1 MRGFF
6 LRWLI
11 HAVSLWAAT
20 LAVPGV
26 SFPGDPPGVL
36 QVVAVALVFGAVNA
50 VLKPILAMATC
61 GLYVITLGLF
71 HFVVNALMLQ
81 LTAWLAGSWLDV
93 DGFGS
98 AFLGALVVS
107 VVGTGLTLLLD
118 PDRPEGVQA

>member
-1 MRGFF
+1 MRGFL

-11 HAVSLWAAT
+11 HAVSLWVAT

-26 SFPGDPPGVL
+26 TFPGDPPGVV
-36 QVVAVALVFGAVNA
+36 QVVVVALVFGAVNA
-50 VLKPILAMATC
+50 VIKPLLAMATC
-61 GLYVITLGLF
+61 SLYVVTLGLF

-81 LTAWLAGSWLDV
+81 FTAWLAGPWLDV

-107 VVGTGLTLLLD
+107 IVGTGLTLLLD
-118 PDRPEGVQA
+118 PDRPEGATA